1 MRSFTTLATLL
12 LAMTL
17 TACSSIQ
24 TEPTDT
30 AAFEAGSYKYFKWR
44 SEPLANTAQSDDLL
58 YVMDPI
64 VRREVNSALR
74 KRGYILDPE
83 QAQFSVDYLQA
94 VGLRQGV
101 SSQDANGGIDPI
113 PSARPNRQINQAMV
127 DNAHALA
134 GVQTTNNVAI
144 QFNDVA
150 SQQEVWRVVI
160 TKIIDDVNNVDT
172 AAMERNINRAIDQG
186 FKTLP
191 DAS

>member
-172 AAMERNINRAIDQG
+172 AAMERTINRAIDQG